1 MVKKTKRE
9 SKSVSY
15 TEHLSERLKNP
26 KEAAAYLNAA
36 LEDEDPRVFL
46 VALKDVAEAHGGLTK
61 LAKEAE
67 LNRENLYRT
76 LSTKGNPRLDSL
88 LSILDVFKL
97 HICIRPVTG

>member
-1 MVKKTKRE
+1 MSKNSNKTT
-9 SKSVSY
+9 SY
-15 TEHLSERLKNP
+15 NDRLFKRLKNA

-46 VALKDVAEAHGGLTK
+46 VALKDVAEAHGGMTK

-76 LSTKGNPRLDSL
+76 LSTRGNPRLDSL
-88 LSILDVFKL
+88 VSILEAFNL
-97 HICIRPVTG
+97 HISIQPLSA

>member
-1 MVKKTKRE
+1 MAKKAKRT
-9 SKSVSY
+9 SKTISY
-15 TEHLSERLKNP
+15 NEHLFERLKNP

-46 VALKDVAEAHGGLTK
+46 VALKDVTEAHGGMAK

-76 LSTKGNPRLDSL
+76 LSTRGNPRLDSL
-88 LSILDVFKL
+88 VSILDVFDL
-97 HICIRPVTG
+97 HISIKPLSA

>member
-1 MVKKTKRE
+1 MVKKARRTAKT
-9 SKSVSY
+9 VSY
-15 TEHLSERLKNP
+15 NEHLTKRLKNP

-76 LSTKGNPRLDSL
+76 LSPKGNPRLDSL
-88 LSILDVFKL
+88 VSILYVFNL
-97 HICIRPVTG
+97 HISIRPTMA

>member
-9 SKSVSY
+9 TKTVSY
-15 TEHLSERLKNP
+15 NEHLSERLKNP

-36 LEDEDPRVFL
+36 LEDEDPRVFP
-46 VALKDVAEAHGGLTK
+46 VALKDVAEAH
-61 LAKEAE
+61 EAE

-97 HICIRPVTG
+97 HICIRPITG